1 MTTNKTK
8 AMLDYDFERLAEEHI
23 DVWKD
28 RYFGKTRQEIISDLD
43 INYDWS
49 VELEDN
55 NVSEADEEEFKYE
68 FTREVLRQL
77 GFEMSQRN
85 KERLEWCINNTDGK
99 VQDEL
104 TKLYEDLV
112 Y

>member
-1 MTTNKTK
+1 
-8 AMLDYDFERLAEEHI
+8 MLDYDFETLAESHI
-23 DVWKD
+23 EAWKD
-28 RYFGKTRQEIISDLD
+28 RYFGKTRQEIICDLD

-49 VELEDN
+49 IELEDN
-55 NVSEADEEEFKYE
+55 KVPDADEEEFKYE